1 MNTSFKYTI
10 QSRPTMYKG
19 REYTSELEAAWACFF
34 DLRGTIAEYEPL
46 LDLKAWRPDFHITI
60 QEEQLIEEELGG
72 AVTVVPPEFI
82 LAEIKPYYTLDQ
94 WKDDKK
100 TLSKIKDSFVS
111 GFRVC
116 LLGGNPV
123 MNANFIFGVNPDP
136 DHPDNPIFDK
146 LDFGETTIVKQD
158 WERARNTVK
167 WRP

>member
-60 QEEQLIEEELGG
+60 QEEQLISL
-72 AVTVVPPEFI
+72 
-82 LAEIKPYYTLDQ
+82 
-94 WKDDKK
+94 
-100 TLSKIKDSFVS
+100 VS
-111 GFRVC
+111 TPTQTTP
-116 LLGGNPV
+116 N
-123 MNANFIFGVNPDP
+123 
-136 DHPDNPIFDK
+136 K